1 MPQAHE
7 RSVHP
12 RFVVFPRCGSLT
24 VYFSLE
30 FSRNVDINEV
40 LSVLNNAAVPGVKS
54 FGDFAV
60 DPESIRV
67 IPDDE
72 IPSELPTGT
81 NKEPTGT
88 CTRLFMKMRYILF
101 VKLIAV

>member
-7 RSVHP
+7 RSIHP

-30 FSRNVDINEV
+30 FSRNVDVNEV

-72 IPSELPTGT
+72 IPT
-81 NKEPTGT
+81 EPTGT